1 MTTVLSEFCISF
13 LITVNLLLWGAARL
27 ARTPRGDSR
36 LLLSLQNTSG
46 LRVYSLIAGRYVI
59 IIISIYN
66 TALTFK
72 QGVNGIA
79 EMYKW

>member
-1 MTTVLSEFCISF
+1 MTTILSEFCISF
-13 LITVNLLLWGAARL
+13 VIAVNLLLWGAAHL
-27 ARTPRGDSR
+27 ARTPPGDSR
-36 LLLSLQNTSG
+36 LLPSLQNTSG
-46 LRVYSLIAGRYVI
+46 LRVYSLIAGRYV